1 MTSLHERL
9 CTWVQVKHLYQPTRN
24 GLLDAYLQHH
34 VAHCDYCK
42 HEIEAIQVLGTAV
55 AELDFTVSASPDDAS
70 WARLSASLPQREFNP
85 AVDDIAL
92 FPKQRPVYLR
102 NFAYGAIACAFA
114 GVGFGAIY
122 FQTSRG
128 EALVGTPQVAVTASP
143 NVNVKAPSEKEDT
156 ALAFTREQAQQVA
169 TVENMASDPFA
180 KSVAQSDA
188 PAALPPDL
196 PSEANNKPVSEKH
209 TGGRKP
215 LIVASAPPQASQRY
229 VHPPE
234 TALEMAPQ
242 IVADQLPAAP
252 RMAMRSSAA
261 PLQSVAT
268 MDAPQ
273 QGATPASYMP
283 SPAMEL
289 TETQNRLRSLLQ

>member
-34 VAHCDYCK
+34 VAHCDNCK
-42 HEIEAIQVLGTAV
+42 HEIEAIQFLGTAV
-55 AELDFTVSASPDDAS
+55 AELDFTVAASPDDAS
-70 WARLSASLPQREFNP
+70 WARLSASLPQREFHP
-85 AVDDIAL
+85 AADDRAVATTR
-92 FPKQRPVYLR
+92 RPVYLR
-102 NFAYGAIACAFA
+102 NIAYGAIACAFA
-114 GVGFGAIY
+114 GVAFGAIY

-128 EALVGTPQVAVTASP
+128 ETPVGTPKVAVTASP
-143 NVNVKAPSEKEDT
+143 NVNVKAPAEKEDT

-169 TVENMASDPFA
+169 TVDNTTSDPFA
-180 KSVAQSDA
+180 KSVAESDT
-188 PAALPPDL
+188 PADLPP
-196 PSEANNKPVSEKH
+196 AVVNKPVSDKR

-215 LIVASAPPQASQRY
+215 LIVASAPPQASQLD

>member
-34 VAHCDYCK
+34 VAHCDNCK
-42 HEIEAIQVLGTAV
+42 HEIGAIQVLGTAV
-55 AELDFTVSASPDDAS
+55 AELDFTVAASPDDAS
-70 WARLSASLPQREFNP
+70 WARLSASLPQREFHP
-85 AVDDIAL
+85 AADDSAVAPIR
-92 FPKQRPVYLR
+92 RPVYLR
-102 NFAYGAIACAFA
+102 NFGYGAIACAFA
-114 GVGFGAIY
+114 GVAFGAVY
-122 FQTSRG
+122 FKTSRS
-128 EALVGTPQVAVTASP
+128 EAPVGTPKVAVNASA
-143 NVNVKAPSEKEDT
+143 NVNVKPPAEKEDT

-169 TVENMASDPFA
+169 TVDNTTSDPFA
-180 KSVAQSDA
+180 KSVAESDT
-188 PAALPPDL
+188 PADLPP
-196 PSEANNKPVSEKH
+196 AVVNKPVSDKR

-215 LIVASAPPQASQRY
+215 LIVASAPPQASQLD
-229 VHPPE
+229 VHPAE

-242 IVADQLPAAP
+242 IAADQLPAAP

>member
-34 VAHCDYCK
+34 VAHCDNCK
-42 HEIEAIQVLGTAV
+42 HEIEAIQFLGTAV
-55 AELDFTVSASPDDAS
+55 AELDFTVAASPVDAS
-70 WARLSASLPQREFNP
+70 WARLSASLPQREFQPPADDSAVNP
-85 AVDDIAL
+85 T
-92 FPKQRPVYLR
+92 PRPVYLR

-114 GVGFGAIY
+114 GVAFGAVY
-122 FQTSRG
+122 FKTSRS
-128 EALVGTPQVAVTASP
+128 EAPVGTPKVAVTASP
-143 NVNVKAPSEKEDT
+143 NVNVKAPAEKEDT

-169 TVENMASDPFA
+169 TVDNTTSDPFA
-180 KSVAQSDA
+180 KSVAESDT
-188 PAALPPDL
+188 PADLPP
-196 PSEANNKPVSEKH
+196 AVVNKPVSDKR

-215 LIVASAPPQASQRY
+215 LIVASAPPQASQLD

>member
-24 GLLDAYLQHH
+24 GLLDAYLRIHITN
-34 VAHCDYCK
+34 CDHCK
-42 HEIEAIQVLGTAV
+42 HEIKAIQFLGTAV
-55 AELDFTVSASPDDAS
+55 AELDFTVPVTPDDVS
-70 WARLSASLPQREFNP
+70 WARLSASLPQREFHP
-85 AVDDIAL
+85 AADDIAVT
-92 FPKQRPVYLR
+92 PTRRPVYLR
-102 NFAYGAIACAFA
+102 SFAYGAIACAFA
-114 GVGFGAIY
+114 GVAFGAIY
-122 FQTSRG
+122 FQTYRA
-128 EALVGTPQVAVTASP
+128 EAPVGTPKVAVNASP

-169 TVENMASDPFA
+169 TVDNTTSDPFA
-180 KSVAQSDA
+180 KSVAESDT
-188 PAALPPDL
+188 PADLPP
-196 PSEANNKPVSEKH
+196 AVVNKPVSDKR

-215 LIVASAPPQASQRY
+215 LIVASAPPQASQLD

-242 IVADQLPAAP
+242 IAADQLPAAP

>member
-34 VAHCDYCK
+34 VAHCDNCK
-42 HEIEAIQVLGTAV
+42 HEIEAIQFLGTAV
-55 AELDFTVSASPDDAS
+55 AELDFTVAASPDDAS
-70 WARLSASLPQREFNP
+70 WARLSASLPQREFHP
-85 AVDDIAL
+85 AADDSAVA
-92 FPKQRPVYLR
+92 PTRRPMYLR

-114 GVGFGAIY
+114 GVVFGAVY
-122 FQTSRG
+122 FKTSRG
-128 EALVGTPQVAVTASP
+128 EAPVGTPKVAVNASA
-143 NVNVKAPSEKEDT
+143 NVNVKAPAEKEDT

-169 TVENMASDPFA
+169 TVDNTTSDPFA
-180 KSVAQSDA
+180 KSVAESDT
-188 PAALPPDL
+188 PADLPP
-196 PSEANNKPVSEKH
+196 AVVNKPVSDKR

-215 LIVASAPPQASQRY
+215 LIVASAPPQASQLD

>member
-9 CTWVQVKHLYQPTRN
+9 CTWVQVKHLYQPSRN

-34 VAHCDYCK
+34 VAHCDNCK

-114 GVGFGAIY
+114 GVAFGAIY
-122 FQTSRG
+122 FKTSRG
-128 EALVGTPQVAVTASP
+128 DAPVGTPKVAVNASA
-143 NVNVKAPSEKEDT
+143 NVNVKAPAEKEDT

-169 TVENMASDPFA
+169 TVDNTTSDPFA
-180 KSVAQSDA
+180 KSVAESDTSA
-188 PAALPPDL
+188 DLPAAVV
-196 PSEANNKPVSEKH
+196 NKPVSDKR
-209 TGGRKP
+209 TGGRNP
-215 LIVASAPPQASQRY
+215 LIVASAPPQASQLDVR
-229 VHPPE
+229 PPE

-242 IVADQLPAAP
+242 IAADQLPAAS
-252 RMAMRSSAA
+252 RMATRSSAA

>member
-9 CTWVQVKHLYQPTRN
+9 CTWVQVKHLYQPTRS

-34 VAHCDYCK
+34 VAHCDNCK
-42 HEIEAIQVLGTAV
+42 DEIEAIQLLGTAV
-55 AELDFTVSASPDDAS
+55 AELDFTVAASPDDAS
-70 WARLSASLPQREFNP
+70 WARLSASLPQRESNP
-85 AVDDIAL
+85 AVDDSACTSTR
-92 FPKQRPVYLR
+92 RPVYLR

-114 GVGFGAIY
+114 GVAFGAIY

-128 EALVGTPQVAVTASP
+128 EAPVGTPKVAVTVSP
-143 NVNVKAPSEKEDT
+143 NVNVKAPAEKEDT
-156 ALAFTREQAQQVA
+156 ALAFTREQAKQVA
-169 TVENMASDPFA
+169 TVENTTSDPFA
-180 KSVAQSDA
+180 KSVAESDT
-188 PAALPPDL
+188 PADLPP
-196 PSEANNKPVSEKH
+196 AVVNKPVSDKS

-215 LIVASAPPQASQRY
+215 LIVASAPPQVSQLD
-229 VHPPE
+229 VNHPE

-261 PLQSVAT
+261 PLQSVAPT
-268 MDAPQ
+268 DVPQ
-273 QGATPASYMP
+273 QGTTQASYMP

>member
-34 VAHCDYCK
+34 VAHCDNCK
-42 HEIEAIQVLGTAV
+42 HEIEAIQLLGTAV
-55 AELDFTVSASPDDAS
+55 AELDFTVPASPDDAS
-70 WARLSASLPQREFNP
+70 WARLSASLPQREFHP
-85 AVDDIAL
+85 AAEDSAVA
-92 FPKQRPVYLR
+92 PTRRPVYLR
-102 NFAYGAIACAFA
+102 NFGYGAIACAFA
-114 GVGFGAIY
+114 GVAFGAIY
-122 FQTSRG
+122 FKTSRG
-128 EALVGTPQVAVTASP
+128 EAPTGTPQVAVNASA
-143 NVNVKAPSEKEDT
+143 NVNVKAPAEEEDT
-156 ALAFTREQAQQVA
+156 ALAFTREQAQQFA
-169 TVENMASDPFA
+169 TVDNTTSDPFA
-180 KSVAQSDA
+180 KSVAESDT
-188 PAALPPDL
+188 PADLPP
-196 PSEANNKPVSEKH
+196 AVVNKPVSDKR

-215 LIVASAPPQASQRY
+215 LIVASAPPQASQLD

>member
-34 VAHCDYCK
+34 VAHCDNCK
-42 HEIEAIQVLGTAV
+42 HEIEAIQFLGSAV
-55 AELDFTVSASPDDAS
+55 ADVDFTVPVTPDDAS
-70 WARLSASLPQREFNP
+70 WARLSASLPQREFHP
-85 AVDDIAL
+85 AADDIV
-92 FPKQRPVYLR
+92 FTPIRRPRFLR
-102 NFAYGAIACAFA
+102 NFAYGAMACAFA
-114 GVGFGAIY
+114 GVAFGAIY
-122 FQTSRG
+122 FQTSRL
-128 EALVGTPQVAVTASP
+128 EAPVGTPQVAVNASP
-143 NVNVKAPSEKEDT
+143 ILNVKSPAEKEDT
-156 ALAFTREQAQQVA
+156 ALAFTREQAKQVA
-169 TVENMASDPFA
+169 TVENTTSDPFA
-180 KSVAQSDA
+180 KS
-188 PAALPPDL
+188 AAEPDTPVSLPP
-196 PSEANNKPVSEKH
+196 AVVNKPVSDKR

-215 LIVASAPPQASQRY
+215 LIVASAPPQASQLD
-229 VHPPE
+229 VHPAE

-242 IVADQLPAAP
+242 IAADQLPAAS
-252 RMAMRSSAA
+252 RMATRSSAA

>member
-9 CTWVQVKHLYQPTRN
+9 CTWVQVKHLYQPSRN

-34 VAHCDYCK
+34 VAHCDNCK

-114 GVGFGAIY
+114 GVAFGAIY
-122 FQTSRG
+122 FKTSRG
-128 EALVGTPQVAVTASP
+128 DAPVGTPKVAVNASA
-143 NVNVKAPSEKEDT
+143 NVNVKAPAEKEDT

-169 TVENMASDPFA
+169 TVDNTTSDPFA
-180 KSVAQSDA
+180 KSVAESDTSA
-188 PAALPPDL
+188 DLPAAVV
-196 PSEANNKPVSEKH
+196 NKPVSDKR

-215 LIVASAPPQASQRY
+215 LIVASAPPQASQLDVR
-229 VHPPE
+229 PPE

-242 IVADQLPAAP
+242 IAADQLPAAS
-252 RMAMRSSAA
+252 RMATRSSAA

>member
-9 CTWVQVKHLYQPTRN
+9 CTWVQVKHLYQPSRN

-34 VAHCDYCK
+34 VAHCDNCK
-42 HEIEAIQVLGTAV
+42 HEIEAIQFLGTAV

-114 GVGFGAIY
+114 GVAFGAIY
-122 FQTSRG
+122 FKTSRG
-128 EALVGTPQVAVTASP
+128 DAPVGTPKVAVNASA
-143 NVNVKAPSEKEDT
+143 NVNVKAPAEKEDT

-169 TVENMASDPFA
+169 TVDNTTSDPFA
-180 KSVAQSDA
+180 KSVAESDTSA
-188 PAALPPDL
+188 DLPAAVV
-196 PSEANNKPVSEKH
+196 NKPVSDKR

-215 LIVASAPPQASQRY
+215 LIVASAPPQASQLDG
-229 VHPPE
+229 HHPE
-234 TALEMAPQ
+234 TALEMTPQ

>member
-34 VAHCDYCK
+34 VAHCDNCK
-42 HEIEAIQVLGTAV
+42 HEIEAIQFLGTAV
-55 AELDFTVSASPDDAS
+55 AELDFTVPASPDDAS
-70 WARLSASLPQREFNP
+70 WARLSASLPQREFHP
-85 AVDDIAL
+85 AADDSAVTPIR
-92 FPKQRPVYLR
+92 RPVYLR
-102 NFAYGAIACAFA
+102 NFGYGAIACAFA
-114 GVGFGAIY
+114 GVAFGAIY
-122 FQTSRG
+122 FKTSPG
-128 EALVGTPQVAVTASP
+128 ETPVGTPKVAVDASA
-143 NVNVKAPSEKEDT
+143 NVNVKPPAEKEDT

-169 TVENMASDPFA
+169 TVDNTTSDPFA
-180 KSVAQSDA
+180 KSVAESDT
-188 PAALPPDL
+188 PADLPP
-196 PSEANNKPVSEKH
+196 AVVNKPVSDKR

-215 LIVASAPPQASQRY
+215 LIVASAPPQASQLD
-229 VHPPE
+229 VHPAE

-242 IVADQLPAAP
+242 IAADQLPAAP

-268 MDAPQ
+268 VDAPQ

>member
-34 VAHCDYCK
+34 VAHCDNCK
-42 HEIEAIQVLGTAV
+42 HEIEAIQFLGTAV
-55 AELDFTVSASPDDAS
+55 AELDFTVPASPDDAS
-70 WARLSASLPQREFNP
+70 WARLSASLPQREFHP
-85 AVDDIAL
+85 AAEDSAVA
-92 FPKQRPVYLR
+92 PTRRPVYLR
-102 NFAYGAIACAFA
+102 NFGYGAIACAFA
-114 GVGFGAIY
+114 GVAFGAIY
-122 FQTSRG
+122 FKTSRG
-128 EALVGTPQVAVTASP
+128 EAPAGTPKVAVNASA
-143 NVNVKAPSEKEDT
+143 NVNVKAPAEKEDT

-169 TVENMASDPFA
+169 TVDNTTSDPFA
-180 KSVAQSDA
+180 KSVAESDT
-188 PAALPPDL
+188 PADLPP
-196 PSEANNKPVSEKH
+196 AVVNKPVSDKR

-215 LIVASAPPQASQRY
+215 LIVASAPPQASQLD

-261 PLQSVAT
+261 PLQGVAT